1 MRGKVRRV
9 VVVDGN
15 IVSKEMRCRD
25 NGASFPNRNRVAV
38 KIKLSYLPMSPELEN
53 GSSNEPCHSIPPQT
67 QKSLNTWGT
76 PDGF

>member
-15 IVSKEMRCRD
+15 ILSKEMRCRD
-25 NGASFPNRNRVAV
+25 NGVLFSNRNCVAV

-53 GSSNEPCHSIPPQT
+53 SSSNEPCHSIPTQA